1 MLKLN
6 KNDEMNLWTSETKSI
21 HKFFHNFTTTLL
33 RGNSWAM
40 KLKTYYFIHT
50 NHELSRSKIMAKL

>member
-21 HKFFHNFTTTLL
+21 HKFFHNFTTILL
-33 RGNSWAM
+33 RGNSWVV
-40 KLKTYYFIHT
+40 KL
-50 NHELSRSKIMAKL
+50 